1 MALAL
6 MLLSQMN
13 PAINR
18 HLELGI
24 KTLQN
29 AARDLDKLQQHLKR
43 KEREEE
49 EVRHRLKT
57 HKG

>member
-1 MALAL
+1 
-6 MLLSQMN
+6 MN